1 MEKFKQ
7 KHIKVEEQEKP
18 EENVSKEEEPEVGPR
33 SKISL
38 LDQHSELKKKAAGY
52 ICTLNKLHIR
62 GRDTTQ
68 KVGGGAQP
76 SALPVSLPMH
86 VHVQGY
92 ITLLHLY
99 FVFILLSFF
108 LLAHKVSELDKQKQE
123 EQKILHNIQ
132 ETRGK
137 SSFYLL
143 L

>member
-62 GRDTTQ
+62 GREPL
-68 KVGGGAQP
+68 KKWGGGGLNPLP
-76 SALPVSLPMH
+76 SQYLCQCMYMYKDTLH
-86 VHVQGY
+86 YYTY
-92 ITLLHLY
+92 ILCSYY
-99 FVFILLSFF
+99 FLS
-108 LLAHKVSELDKQKQE
+108 
-123 EQKILHNIQ
+123 
-132 ETRGK
+132 
-137 SSFYLL
+137 SS
-143 L
+143 

>member
-68 KVGGGAQP
+68 KVGGGGSTLCPP
-76 SALPVSLPMH
+76 SISANACTCTRIH
-86 VHVQGY
+86 Y
-92 ITLLHLY
+92 IITLIFCVH
-99 FVFILLSFF
+99 ITFF
-108 LLAHKVSELDKQKQE
+108 LPL
-123 EQKILHNIQ
+123 
-132 ETRGK
+132 
-137 SSFYLL
+137 SS
-143 L
+143 